1 MRKLSAVEVVWED
14 SQSSD
19 AGWLMKGEE
28 FNAWAKSGPLV
39 IRTVGLLF
47 RKTRRTLVVIQ
58 CDGECDAPES
68 SIWQPSPHVS
78 TRPEHRLNQNRPAF
92 HA

>member
-1 MRKLSAVEVVWED
+1 
-14 SQSSD
+14 
-19 AGWLMKGEE
+19 MKGEE

-58 CDGECDAPES
+58 CDGEGQVLHGVKIPRRCVRE
-68 SIWQPSPHVS
+68 W
-78 TRPEHRLNQNRPAF
+78 RRL
-92 HA
+92 